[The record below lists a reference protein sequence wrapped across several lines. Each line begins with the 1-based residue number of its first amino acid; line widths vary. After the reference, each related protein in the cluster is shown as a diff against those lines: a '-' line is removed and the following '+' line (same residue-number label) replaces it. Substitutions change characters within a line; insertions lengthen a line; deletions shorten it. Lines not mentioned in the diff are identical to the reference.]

1 MTMSKAEINVF
12 QWLESVRSYARR
24 ENLHEGID
32 VRLGRNLSG
41 EQYCFEG
48 DASLDTIHCDACATG
63 CVMPDTSDDEL
74 AEIARGLIDDCE
86 DQFAWALELDTA
98 SEG

>member
-1 MTMSKAEINVF
+1 MTKAEINVF

-32 VRLGRNLSG
+32 VRVGADKPGR
-41 EQYCFEG
+41 YHYFEG
-48 DASLDTIHCDACATG
+48 DVSFDTYHCEVCADD

-74 AEIARGLIDDCE
+74 AEMATRLIDECE
-86 DQFAWALELDTA
+86 EQFAWALELNTA
-98 SEG
+98 AEG